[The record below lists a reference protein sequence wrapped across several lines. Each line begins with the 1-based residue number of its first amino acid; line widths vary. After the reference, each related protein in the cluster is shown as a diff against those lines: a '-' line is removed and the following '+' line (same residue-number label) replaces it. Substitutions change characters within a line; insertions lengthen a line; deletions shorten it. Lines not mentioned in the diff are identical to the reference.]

1 MSQKSQ
7 LTLKELQ
14 GYRDDL
20 VNVLEEQH
28 ELLDKIADYLKER
41 NKINQPKNTES
52 VSKESVKSESGL

>member
-28 ELLDKIADYLKER
+28 ELLDK
-41 NKINQPKNTES
+41 NC
-52 VSKESVKSESGL
+52 